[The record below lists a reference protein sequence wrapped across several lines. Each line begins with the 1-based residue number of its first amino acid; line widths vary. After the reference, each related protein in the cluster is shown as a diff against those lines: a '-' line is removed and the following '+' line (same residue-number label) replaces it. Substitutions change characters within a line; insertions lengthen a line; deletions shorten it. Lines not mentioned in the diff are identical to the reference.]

1 MSLRGVRVLLQQ
13 KERRT
18 GMKRI
23 FSLILTLALLLTAL
37 VGCDRPG
44 KLVGTWSGSTDV
56 TELIGAMLAEH
67 TGQSA
72 VTLDSKVEIPLVLTF
87 ERGGTYRMSFDTA
100 RVLDVLS
107 DVVMGYKENLRQVFY
122 SQMSDGYSAE
132 ELDKTI
138 KETTGMSMDAYL
150 DAYLKEQIEQMSQ
163 TLKDGVLK
171 NPEETGV
178 YVEDGDRVQLTP
190 QGEASVSCRFTV
202 SGDTLTLEMQ
212 QKDMALTLNLTKQ

>member
-1 MSLRGVRVLLQQ
+1 MSLRGVRVFLQQ

-37 VGCDRPG
+37 VGCGRPG

-56 TELIGAMLAEH
+56 TELIAAMLAEQ

-150 DAYLKEQIEQMSQ
+150 KEQIEQMSQ

>member
-1 MSLRGVRVLLQQ
+1 MSLRGVRVFLQQ

-23 FSLILTLALLLTAL
+23 FSLILPLALLLTAL

-56 TELIGAMLAEH
+56 TELIAAMLAEQ

>member
-1 MSLRGVRVLLQQ
+1 MSLRGVRVFLQQ

-23 FSLILTLALLLTAL
+23 FSLILTLALLLMAL
-37 VGCDRPG
+37 VGCGRPG
-44 KLVGTWSGSTDV
+44 KLVVTWSGSTDV
-56 TELIGAMLAEH
+56 TELIAAMLAEQ

>member
-1 MSLRGVRVLLQQ
+1 MSLRGVRVFLQQ

-23 FSLILTLALLLTAL
+23 FSLILTLAILLTAL

-56 TELIGAMLAEH
+56 TELIGAMLAEQ

-132 ELDKTI
+132 ELDQTI

>member
-1 MSLRGVRVLLQQ
+1 
-13 KERRT
+13 
-18 GMKRI
+18 MKRI

-56 TELIGAMLAEH
+56 TELIAGMLAEQ

>member
-1 MSLRGVRVLLQQ
+1 MSLRGVRVFLQQ

-23 FSLILTLALLLTAL
+23 FSLILTLALLLTLL
-37 VGCDRPG
+37 VGCGRPG

-56 TELIGAMLAEH
+56 TELIAAMLAEQ

-150 DAYLKEQIEQMSQ
+150 KEQIEQMSQ

>member
-1 MSLRGVRVLLQQ
+1 MSLRGVRVFLQQ

-23 FSLILTLALLLTAL
+23 FSLILTLVLLLTAL
-37 VGCDRPG
+37 VGCDRPS

-56 TELIGAMLAEH
+56 TELIGAMLAEQ

-150 DAYLKEQIEQMSQ
+150 DAYLKEQIEQISQ

-212 QKDMALTLNLTKQ
+212 QKDTALTLNLTKQ

>member
-1 MSLRGVRVLLQQ
+1 MSLRGVRALLQQ

-23 FSLILTLALLLTAL
+23 FSLILTLALLLTAF

-56 TELIGAMLAEH
+56 TELIGAMLAER

-132 ELDKTI
+132 ELDQTI

-212 QKDMALTLNLTKQ
+212 QKDTVLTLNLTKQ

>member
-1 MSLRGVRVLLQQ
+1 MSLRGVRVFLQQ
-13 KERRT
+13 KEQRT

-56 TELIGAMLAEH
+56 TELIGAMLAEQ

>member
-1 MSLRGVRVLLQQ
+1 MSLRGVRVFLQQ

-56 TELIGAMLAEH
+56 TELIGAMLAEQ

-100 RVLDVLS
+100 RVLDVLT

-132 ELDKTI
+132 ELDQTI

-212 QKDMALTLNLTKQ
+212 QKNMALTLNLTKQ

>member
-1 MSLRGVRVLLQQ
+1 MSLRGVRVFLQQ

-23 FSLILTLALLLTAL
+23 FSLILTLVLLLTAL

-56 TELIGAMLAEH
+56 TELIGAMLAEQ

-212 QKDMALTLNLTKQ
+212 QKDTALTLNLTKQ

>member
-1 MSLRGVRVLLQQ
+1 MSLRGVRVFLQQ

-37 VGCDRPG
+37 VGCDRLG

-56 TELIGAMLAEH
+56 TELIGAMLAEQ

-132 ELDKTI
+132 ELDQTI

-190 QGEASVSCRFTV
+190 QGDASVSCRFTV

>member
-1 MSLRGVRVLLQQ
+1 MSLRGVRVFLQQ

-56 TELIGAMLAEH
+56 TELIGAMLAEQ

-171 NPEETGV
+171 KPEETGV

>member
-1 MSLRGVRVLLQQ
+1 
-13 KERRT
+13 
-18 GMKRI
+18 MKRI

-37 VGCDRPG
+37 GGCDKPS
-44 KLVGTWSGSTDV
+44 KLVGTWSGSMDV
-56 TELIGAMLAEH
+56 TGLIGAILAEQ

-100 RVLDVLS
+100 RVLDALS

-122 SQMSDGYSAE
+122 GQMSDGYSAE
-132 ELDKTI
+132 DLDKTI

-150 DAYLKEQIEQMSQ
+150 DAYLKEQIEQMNQ

-171 NPEETGV
+171 NPEETGI
-178 YVEDGDRVQLTP
+178 YAEDGDRVQLTP
-190 QGEASVSCRFTV
+190 QGEASVSCKFTL
-202 SGDTLTLEMQ
+202 SGDTLTLKMQ
-212 QKDMALTLNLTKQ
+212 QNDAALTLNLTKQ

>member
-1 MSLRGVRVLLQQ
+1 
-13 KERRT
+13 
-18 GMKRI
+18 
-23 FSLILTLALLLTAL
+23 
-37 VGCDRPG
+37 
-44 KLVGTWSGSTDV
+44 
-56 TELIGAMLAEH
+56 
-67 TGQSA
+67 
-72 VTLDSKVEIPLVLTF
+72 
-87 ERGGTYRMSFDTA
+87 
-100 RVLDVLS
+100 
-107 DVVMGYKENLRQVFY
+107 MGYKENLRQVFY

-202 SGDTLTLEMQ
+202 SGDTLTVEMQ
-212 QKDMALTLNLTKQ
+212 QIFFDRSFLKILIADNQISNFNCMFFFHIKSPLHNCFRSCRFYGHPEH

>member
-1 MSLRGVRVLLQQ
+1 MSLRGVRVFLQQ

-23 FSLILTLALLLTAL
+23 FSLILTLVLLLTAL

-56 TELIGAMLAEH
+56 TELIGAMLAEQ

-132 ELDKTI
+132 ELDQTI

>member
-1 MSLRGVRVLLQQ
+1 MSLRGVRVFLQQ

-56 TELIGAMLAEH
+56 TELIGAMLAEQ

-132 ELDKTI
+132 ELDQTI

-190 QGEASVSCRFTV
+190 QGDASVSCRFTV

>member
-1 MSLRGVRVLLQQ
+1 
-13 KERRT
+13 
-18 GMKRI
+18 MKRI

-56 TELIGAMLAEH
+56 TELIGAMLAEQ

-100 RVLDVLS
+100 RVLDVLT

-132 ELDKTI
+132 ELDQTI

>member
-1 MSLRGVRVLLQQ
+1 
-13 KERRT
+13 
-18 GMKRI
+18 MKRI
-23 FSLILTLALLLTAL
+23 FSLIVTLALLLTAL

-56 TELIGAMLAEH
+56 TELIGAMLAEQ

-107 DVVMGYKENLRQVFY
+107 DVVMDYKENLRQVFY